1 MEQQIQ
7 DLIASIKKDGIE
19 QAKAESDKIIADA
32 KKKAQDII
40 EKAEA
45 ERKKMLEDAEH
56 QIELE
61 RNSAEASIKQ
71 AARDTALSL
80 RKNIEKTFQNILD
93 KGVASQMKGD
103 VLVRCLEAVI
113 KSELDS
119 SDIYL
124 ELSKS
129 DFDALSGDL
138 AKKFSSEI
146 AKGLEFKPSANVQTG
161 FRISQKNGESYID
174 MSSEECTKLLY
185 PYLSDSLKNII

>member
-19 QAKAESDKIIADA
+19 QAKVESDRIIAEAKEKAKDIIAKAES
-32 KKKAQDII
+32 
-40 EKAEA
+40 EKS
-45 ERKKMLEDAEH
+45 KMLEDAKH

-80 RKNIEKTFQNILD
+80 KKDIEKKFQNILE
-93 KGVASQMKGD
+93 KGVSTEMKGD
-103 VLVRCLEAVI
+103 VLLKCLEAVI

-124 ELSKS
+124 EISKS
-129 DFDALSGDL
+129 DFDALSAEL
-138 AKKFSSEI
+138 ARKFSAEI
-146 AKGLEFKPSANVQTG
+146 AKGLEFRPSPAVQSG